1 MPCNLASLSRS
12 GFLAGIEQLSRARA
26 RRVETA
32 LTGLLRFEVKAV
44 PICKFA
50 LADPDGRGDYG
61 EEVRVLIVTV
71 PDVLRE
77 KLGAEGARALA
88 ELLNQLGGQVRD
100 AAITVAEERFERR
113 LVETTSALETRLVER
128 MSALETRLNERM
140 SFLETRL
147 NERMSSLES
156 GLNERMRALESGLN
170 ERMRKLESRLL
181 GWAFAFWVG
190 QFAVLIGIL
199 FAFFRN

>member
-1 MPCNLASLSRS
+1 
-12 GFLAGIEQLSRARA
+12 
-26 RRVETA
+26 
-32 LTGLLRFEVKAV
+32 
-44 PICKFA
+44 
-50 LADPDGRGDYG
+50 
-61 EEVRVLIVTV
+61 V

-88 ELLNQLGGQVRD
+88 ELLNQLGGEVRD
-100 AAITVAEERFERR
+100 AAITVAEERFERQ

-140 SFLETRL
+140 
-147 NERMSSLES
+147 
-156 GLNERMRALESGLN
+156 
-170 ERMRKLESRLL
+170 RKLESRLL
-181 GWAFAFWVG
+181 GWACAFWLG

>member
-1 MPCNLASLSRS
+1 M
-12 GFLAGIEQLSRARA
+12 I
-26 RRVETA
+26 
-32 LTGLLRFEVKAV
+32 
-44 PICKFA
+44 I
-50 LADPDGRGDYG
+50 D
-61 EEVRVLIVTV
+61 V

-77 KLGAEGARALA
+77 KLGSEGARALA

-100 AAITVAEERFERR
+100 TVITAAEERFERR
-113 LVETTSALETRLVER
+113 LGEVTSALETRLVER
-128 MSALETRLNERM
+128 MARLESRLNERM
-140 SFLETRL
+140 SALETR
-147 NERMSSLES
+147 M
-156 GLNERMRALESGLN
+156 N

>member
-1 MPCNLASLSRS
+1 M
-12 GFLAGIEQLSRARA
+12 I
-26 RRVETA
+26 
-32 LTGLLRFEVKAV
+32 
-44 PICKFA
+44 I
-50 LADPDGRGDYG
+50 D
-61 EEVRVLIVTV
+61 V

-77 KLGAEGARALA
+77 KLGSEGARALA

-100 AAITVAEERFERR
+100 TVITAAEERFERR
-113 LVETTSALETRLVER
+113 LGEVTSALEMRLVER
-128 MSALETRLNERM
+128 MASLETR
-140 SFLETRL
+140 
-147 NERMSSLES
+147 
-156 GLNERMRALESGLN
+156 LN

>member
-1 MPCNLASLSRS
+1 MAN
-12 GFLAGIEQLSRARA
+12 QARPPA
-26 RRVETA
+26 VETP
-32 LTGLLRFEVKAV
+32 LTGLPQIQVGAIL
-44 PICKFA
+44 ISGFA
-50 LADPDGRGDYG
+50 LADPGWRGDYG
-61 EEVRVLIVTV
+61 EEVRALIINV

-128 MSALETRLNERM
+128 MSTLETR
-140 SFLETRL
+140 
-147 NERMSSLES
+147 
-156 GLNERMRALESGLN
+156 LN

-181 GWAFAFWVG
+181 GWAFAFWLG
-190 QFAVLIGIL
+190 HFAVLIGIL
-199 FAFFRN
+199 FAFFRD

>member
-1 MPCNLASLSRS
+1 M
-12 GFLAGIEQLSRARA
+12 
-26 RRVETA
+26 
-32 LTGLLRFEVKAV
+32 
-44 PICKFA
+44 
-50 LADPDGRGDYG
+50 
-61 EEVRVLIVTV
+61 

-88 ELLNQLGGQVRD
+88 ELLNQLGGEVRD

-140 SFLETRL
+140 R
-147 NERMSSLES
+147 R
-156 GLNERMRALESGLN
+156 
-170 ERMRKLESRLL
+170 LESRLL
-181 GWAFAFWVG
+181 GWAFAFWLG